1 VGDQNVLAAMR
12 EHDLNVGG
20 EQSGHII
27 VRDFSTTG
35 DGLIAALQILR
46 VMKTRGK
53 PLSELARC
61 WTRFPQLLTNIVV
74 REKKPLEQLDGV
86 AKLMAQAEAHLKA
99 QGGRVLLRYSG
110 TEPKCVCC
118 WKAATPARWNN
129 GAGKFP
135 KCSKKSWSK

>member
-1 VGDQNVLAAMR
+1 
-12 EHDLNVGG
+12 
-20 EQSGHII
+20 

-46 VMKTRGK
+46 VMKTRNK

-86 AKLMAQAEAHLKA
+86 ARLMAQAEAQLKT
-99 QGGRVLLRYSG
+99 QGGRILLRYSG
-110 TEPKCVCC
+110 TEAKVRLLLEC
-118 WKAATPARWNN
+118 RD
-129 GAGKFP
+129 AGVLEQ
-135 KCSKKSWSK
+135 WSRKISQMLKEELG